1 MKFAKIANIRAV
13 LLSACLGALTLLAG
27 CSRVTPNSV
36 FCCGDLPGKTIGVQD
51 GTTGEDYA
59 LVLEEKPE
67 EGKPAAKVMPY
78 PTGADAVNDLKS
90 GKIDCVIID
99 NEPAKVFIEENRE
112 LQILPDIFSDEE
124 YAIAVRKGNT
134 ALTDELNKAMCELKD
149 EGIIDKIS
157 SNYIGDNKGSYQYV
171 SPEGVKHDKGKLI
184 MATNAEFPP
193 YEYIDGE
200 NMIGIDIDIFHALC
214 DKLGYEPEIVNM
226 EFDDILGAVE
236 AGSADIGMAGITVN
250 SERLKEVDFTDS
262 YARGMQVIIT
272 RKE

>member
-1 MKFAKIANIRAV
+1 MF
-13 LLSACLGALTLLAG
+13 TG
-27 CSRVTPNSV
+27 CSGIPKNAV
-36 FCCGDLPGKTIGVQD
+36 FCCDDLPGKTIGVQK

-59 LVLEEKPE
+59 LELEEKPD
-67 EGKPAAKVMPY
+67 EGMPAAKVNAY
-78 PTGADAVNDLKS
+78 STGAEAVEDLKA

-99 NEPAKVFIEENRE
+99 NEPATVFITENKE
-112 LQILPDIFSDEE
+112 LQILPDIFSNEE
-124 YAIAVRKGNT
+124 YAIAVKKGNT
-134 ALTDELNKAMCELKD
+134 ALTDDLNKAMRELKD
-149 EGIIDKIS
+149 EGIIEKIS
-157 SNYIGDNKGSYQYV
+157 ANYIGDNKGSYQYV
-171 SPEGVKHDKGKLI
+171 SPEGVKRDKGKLV

-193 YEYIDGE
+193 YEYMDGE
-200 NMIGIDIDIFHALC
+200 NMVGIDIDIFHALC

-236 AGSADIGMAGITVN
+236 SGSADIGMAGITVN